1 MRAERDPQDSRSVP
15 YYLMEYLR
23 QCKPFRKNGRHYR
36 NACGRTI
43 AFKKEVKEFAPCKK
57 AVSGRVSMG
66 DRKDR
71 IVRFAKQN
79 RWFRCCLIGVYT
91 AVYTFSALRKKYLSL
106 RTGATAFLIA
116 AALCVS
122 QIFAV
127 TAYAEEM
134 AEAAGDRTTE
144 SQDEGTVAED
154 AETRG
159 NRTENT
165 GTGDA
170 ETEDSSDKS
179 GGDNTETSADVKRDP
194 EKSSADG
201 TDKTEKEKIPSS
213 PEDGADK
220 LESSK
225 SPAVDFGG
233 KSDSVI
239 KPDHD
244 DANENNPAAD
254 SGNVSGND
262 SAVGSDDVSG
272 NDLAAGSDDVSGND
286 PAVGSDDVSGNDPAA
301 GSDDV
306 SGNDPVT
313 DSDDVSGNDSVTGSD
328 DVSGNDPAAVS
339 EDISGYD
346 PEEKQYSYVPQLF
359 IECRMAESAAGILVG
374 NASSA
379 LVLSTVSSY
388 SDPEAE
394 DGFGMSP
401 AVCAYGSAGGEM
413 LYADLQTGT
422 AEVSLPDNFYGS
434 IVFTAEDAEGNTCEV
449 STPVFLVDASAP
461 DVSIVET
468 ELTDGGRRVE
478 AVLKDEGAAATGI
491 AQVRCL
497 INGEDAAAEYE
508 VTGIS
513 ENCYGQAVISEAS
526 YLLPLEES
534 GCYSVQL
541 EVRDHAGNVSSYA
554 QEIEIPEKRGPISVT
569 TPSRV
574 TLTVDPWTDGGRIF
588 SDNFTIENRSGY
600 DIIATLRGAK
610 VTVNRENAD
619 GDPAQKDCSLYLS
632 CDLWGDIYLPEGE
645 SDELLSVRIPAK
657 KEDGKTNGALSLQVH
672 GSLSEGS
679 ERLWKDEDIKL
690 GLYFGYEA
698 APEE

>member
-1 MRAERDPQDSRSVP
+1 
-15 YYLMEYLR
+15 
-23 QCKPFRKNGRHYR
+23 
-36 NACGRTI
+36 
-43 AFKKEVKEFAPCKK
+43 
-57 AVSGRVSMG
+57 MG

-79 RWFRCCLIGVYT
+79 RWFRCCLIGVYA
-91 AVYTFSALRKKYLSL
+91 AVYSLAALRKKYLSL
-106 RTGATAFLIA
+106 RMGATAFLIA

-144 SQDEGTVAED
+144 SQDEGTITED
-154 AETRG
+154 AETKG
-159 NRTENT
+159 GSTENA
-165 GTGDA
+165 GAGDA
-170 ETEDSSDKS
+170 ETEDISDKS

-194 EKSSADG
+194 EKSAADG

-213 PEDGADK
+213 PEDGADNAAD
-220 LESSK
+220 SK
-225 SPAVDFGG
+225 SPAADTDGSG
-233 KSDSVI
+233 NDSVI
-239 KPDHD
+239 TPDHD
-244 DANENNPAAD
+244 DANEKNPAAD
-254 SGNVSGND
+254 SDN
-262 SAVGSDDVSG
+262 
-272 NDLAAGSDDVSGND
+272 VSGND
-286 PAVGSDDVSGNDPAA
+286 PAEGSDDVSGNDPAA

-306 SGNDPVT
+306 SGNDPASG
-313 DSDDVSGNDSVTGSD
+313 SDDVSGNAPVTDSDNAGGKDSVTGSD
-328 DVSGNDPAAVS
+328 DVSGNDPAAAP
-339 EDISGYD
+339 EDISGND
-346 PEEKQYSYVPQLF
+346 PEETQYSYIPQLF

-374 NASSA
+374 NASSV

-513 ENCYGQAVISEAS
+513 ENYYGQAVISEAS

-569 TPSRV
+569 APSRV

-588 SDNFTIENRSGY
+588 SDNFTIENKSGY

-610 VTVNRENAD
+610 VTVNRENAG

-657 KEDGKTNGALSLQVH
+657 KEDGKTNGSLSLQVH
-672 GSLSEGS
+672 GSLSEDS
-679 ERLWKDEDIKL
+679 ELLWKDEDIKL
-690 GLYFGYEA
+690 GLYFDYEA

>member
-1 MRAERDPQDSRSVP
+1 MSGSESAAESDDMSGEDPVP
-15 YYLMEYLR
+15 
-23 QCKPFRKNGRHYR
+23 
-36 NACGRTI
+36 
-43 AFKKEVKEFAPCKK
+43 
-57 AVSGRVSMG
+57 
-66 DRKDR
+66 
-71 IVRFAKQN
+71 
-79 RWFRCCLIGVYT
+79 
-91 AVYTFSALRKKYLSL
+91 
-106 RTGATAFLIA
+106 
-116 AALCVS
+116 
-122 QIFAV
+122 
-127 TAYAEEM
+127 
-134 AEAAGDRTTE
+134 
-144 SQDEGTVAED
+144 
-154 AETRG
+154 
-159 NRTENT
+159 
-165 GTGDA
+165 
-170 ETEDSSDKS
+170 
-179 GGDNTETSADVKRDP
+179 DP
-194 EKSSADG
+194 DG
-201 TDKTEKEKIPSS
+201 
-213 PEDGADK
+213 
-220 LESSK
+220 
-225 SPAVDFGG
+225 
-233 KSDSVI
+233 
-239 KPDHD
+239 
-244 DANENNPAAD
+244 
-254 SGNVSGND
+254 VSGN
-262 SAVGSDDVSG
+262 
-272 NDLAAGSDDVSGND
+272 
-286 PAVGSDDVSGNDPAA
+286 
-301 GSDDV
+301 
-306 SGNDPVT
+306 
-313 DSDDVSGNDSVTGSD
+313 
-328 DVSGNDPAAVS
+328 
-339 EDISGYD
+339 D

-374 NASSA
+374 NASSV

-388 SDPEAE
+388 TDPEAE

-657 KEDGKTNGALSLQVH
+657 KEDGKTNGSLSLQVH

-690 GLYFGYEA
+690 GLYFDYEA